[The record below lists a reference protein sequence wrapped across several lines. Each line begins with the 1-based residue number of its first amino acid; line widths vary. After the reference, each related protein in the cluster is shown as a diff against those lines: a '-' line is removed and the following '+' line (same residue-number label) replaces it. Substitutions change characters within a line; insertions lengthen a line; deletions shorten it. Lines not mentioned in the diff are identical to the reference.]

1 MLFKQCK
8 LYLRSCTTIPVLPH
22 VSSCRSSETL
32 EATMTETPKLTKTPP
47 TLKPQTEP
55 FTHVRLSKSTFR
67 ITQINQKNLHFPARY
82 GESVH
87 IYVRIK
93 NQALFVIDTG
103 FGGVKEYIFREV
115 LTGDLAWAKTIPIYV
130 IVRFD
135 ARFDCL
141 WQWAEGSLP
150 RSEANN

>member
-1 MLFKQCK
+1 
-8 LYLRSCTTIPVLPH
+8 
-22 VSSCRSSETL
+22 
-32 EATMTETPKLTKTPP
+32 MTETPKLTKTPP

-103 FGGVKEYIFREV
+103 FGGVKDYIFREV
-115 LTGDLAWAKTIPIYV
+115 LTGDLAWAKSIPIYV

-135 ARFDCL
+135 SFFDSFGSGRRVKL
-141 WQWAEGSLP
+141 AECG
-150 RSEANN
+150 ANT